1 MKILG
6 KFKNFFLRNVCFVA
20 LAPFFLYGCVS
31 SHYDR
36 SENFQ
41 FSWKIGDFKSA
52 AVEAENLSQNGPK
65 RDRLL
70 YKLEEG
76 SVKRLAGDLDGSVLA
91 LQEASAEYDRWFG
104 VHLKTEARVSETV
117 SSVVGSAEWKPY
129 KSRVYERVMM
139 RVYQALNYLQLDD
152 NGRARAEIFK
162 SRQAIED
169 SREIWKKELTAAQS
183 NMKKKGVDLDQGIND
198 KGNNPLSEER
208 MRIRAMVPS
217 NLPDYVN
224 PAAIYLESL
233 YFLRT
238 GSRRDDFE
246 KASFSLRQLSALF
259 PKNEWI
265 QEDFTEA
272 KKGMPVS
279 DSVTYVF
286 FETGR
291 APVRVEKRFDLPIVF
306 FANQARIPYLGIAL
320 PSLKTNDQFLS
331 GLRIKATTLS
341 KPIQTKVLADM
352 DAIVAKEFDKDYPIE
367 LSRAISGALV
377 KGGLQY
383 LATDSVRSENDT
395 TRAIVG
401 IGVSLLAQATTKA
414 DLRAWGTLP
423 KQIQF
428 CKIKT
433 PTDKKL
439 TLEGVGATLKEEV
452 ALNPAASTNL
462 VWVRSVSAH
471 SPLKVVGVFPLEP

>member
-1 MKILG
+1 LENGLVRKVCL
-6 KFKNFFLRNVCFVA
+6 FFLVP
-20 LAPFFLYGCVS
+20 LFFHGCVS
-31 SHYDR
+31 THYDR

-52 AVEAENLSQNGPK
+52 AIEAENLSQNGSK

-76 SVKRLAGDLDGSVLA
+76 SVKRLAGDLDGSVMA
-91 LQEASAEYDRWFG
+91 LEEASAEYDRWFG
-104 VHLKTEARVSETV
+104 VHLKTEARVSEAF

-139 RVYQALNYLQLDD
+139 RVYQALNYLQLDEK
-152 NGRARAEIFK
+152 GRARAEIFK

-169 SREIWKKELTAAQS
+169 SKEIWKKELIVAQS
-183 NMKKKGVDLDQGIND
+183 NMKKKGVDLDQGINAEGKNLLRD
-198 KGNNPLSEER
+198 ER
-208 MRIRAMVPS
+208 LRIRAMVPS
-217 NLPDYVN
+217 NLPEYVN

-238 GSRRDDFE
+238 GSQREDFD
-246 KASFSLRQLSALF
+246 KAAFSLRQLASLF
-259 PKNEWI
+259 PQNKWI
-265 QEDFTEA
+265 QDDFSDA
-272 KKGMPVS
+272 KKGIRSPES
-279 DSVTYVF
+279 ITYVF

-331 GLRIKATTLS
+331 GLRINTNTLAQ
-341 KPIQTKVLADM
+341 PVQTKVLADM

-367 LSRAISGALV
+367 LSRAISGAFV

-395 TRAIVG
+395 ARAIVG
-401 IGVSLLAQATTKA
+401 IGIGLLAQATTKA

-433 PTDKKL
+433 PEDKKL
-439 TLEGVGATLKEEV
+439 TLRGVGATLSKEV
-452 ALNPAASTNL
+452 ALNPSSSTNL

-471 SPLKVVGVFPLEP
+471 TPIRVVGVLSLDP

>member
-1 MKILG
+1 
-6 KFKNFFLRNVCFVA
+6 
-20 LAPFFLYGCVS
+20 
-31 SHYDR
+31 
-36 SENFQ
+36 
-41 FSWKIGDFKSA
+41 
-52 AVEAENLSQNGPK
+52 
-65 RDRLL
+65 
-70 YKLEEG
+70 
-76 SVKRLAGDLDGSVLA
+76 
-91 LQEASAEYDRWFG
+91 
-104 VHLKTEARVSETV
+104 
-117 SSVVGSAEWKPY
+117 
-129 KSRVYERVMM
+129 
-139 RVYQALNYLQLDD
+139 
-152 NGRARAEIFK
+152 
-162 SRQAIED
+162 
-169 SREIWKKELTAAQS
+169 
-183 NMKKKGVDLDQGIND
+183 
-198 KGNNPLSEER
+198 
-208 MRIRAMVPS
+208 
-217 NLPDYVN
+217 
-224 PAAIYLESL
+224 
-233 YFLRT
+233 
-238 GSRRDDFE
+238 
-246 KASFSLRQLSALF
+246 
-259 PKNEWI
+259 
-265 QEDFTEA
+265 
-272 KKGMPVS
+272 MPVS

-428 CKIKT
+428 CRSRLRRIK
-433 PTDKKL
+433 
-439 TLEGVGATLKEEV
+439 
-452 ALNPAASTNL
+452 N
-462 VWVRSVSAH
+462 
-471 SPLKVVGVFPLEP
+471 

>member
-1 MKILG
+1 MKNL
-6 KFKNFFLRNVCFVA
+6 FSPEVYFFF
-20 LAPFFLYGCVS
+20 LAPFFLFGCVG

-36 SENFQ
+36 SESFQ

-52 AVEAENLSQNGPK
+52 AAEAENLSQTGPK

-76 SVKRLAGDLDGSVLA
+76 TVKRLAGDLEGSVLA
-91 LQEASAEYDRWFG
+91 LQQASDEYDRWFG
-104 VHLKTEARVSETV
+104 VHLKTEARVSENV
-117 SSVVGSAEWKPY
+117 SSVLGSAEWKPY

-139 RVYQALNYLQLDD
+139 RVYQALNYLHLAEK
-152 NGRARAEIFK
+152 GRARAEIFK

-169 SREIWKKELTAAQS
+169 SKEIWKKELSASRS
-183 NMKKKGVDLDQGIND
+183 NMKKKGFDLDQGIND
-198 KGNNPLSEER
+198 EGENPLSEER
-208 MRIRAMVPS
+208 RRIRAMVPS
-217 NLPDYVN
+217 NLPEYVN

-238 GSRRDDFE
+238 GSQRDDFE
-246 KASFSLRQLSALF
+246 KASFSLRQLAALY
-259 PKNEWI
+259 PQNEWI
-265 QEDFTEA
+265 QDDFIQA
-272 KKGMPVS
+272 KKGRPLS
-279 DSVTYVF
+279 DSCTYVF

-291 APVRVEKRFDLPIVF
+291 APVRVEKRFDLPVVF
-306 FANQARIPYLGIAL
+306 FANKARIPYLGIAL
-320 PSLKTNDQFLS
+320 PSLKTNDEFLS
-331 GLRIKATTLS
+331 GLSINATNLA
-341 KPIQTKVLADM
+341 KPVQTKVLADM

-423 KQIQF
+423 KQINF
-428 CKIKT
+428 
-433 PTDKKL
+433 
-439 TLEGVGATLKEEV
+439 
-452 ALNPAASTNL
+452 
-462 VWVRSVSAH
+462 VRSR
-471 SPLKVVGVFPLEP
+471 LRRIKN